1 MPSGLVSWVN
11 TRLRIK
17 KMTTPEDV
25 VSKKLKR
32 AEKEA
37 LATLKKYGFP
47 LEVNDIWLSKD
58 ARFKD
63 ASDRDRQLISAAVN
77 VLVSV
82 RQVYDR
88 WAQGD
93 HIGALRFMA
102 YVEQGPKLLD
112 NTYRGAKTIKA
123 ASDGGRAKAAAQRP
137 ERDKGYA
144 ELRQRAKKL
153 RAANPKLSVNAI
165 ALILETKGFG
175 KASTIRK
182 KISDLKPTQ
191 K

>member
-1 MPSGLVSWVN
+1 
-11 TRLRIK
+11 
-17 KMTTPEDV
+17 MTTPKDA
-25 VSKKLKR
+25 VSKKLER

-47 LEVNDIWLSKD
+47 LEVNDIWLSED
-58 ARFKD
+58 AQFKD

-102 YVEQGPKLLD
+102 YVEQGPNLLG
-112 NTYRGAKTIKA
+112 YAHRGAKTVKA
-123 ASDGGRAKAAAQRP
+123 ASDGGRAKVAA
-137 ERDKGYA
+137 ERAERARRDA
-144 ELRQRAKKL
+144 ELRQRAKEF
-153 RAANPKLSVNAI
+153 RAANPKLSVNSLAQK
-165 ALILETKGFG
+165 LENKGFG
-175 KASTIRK
+175 KAETIRK
-182 KISDLKPTQ
+182 KISDLRPT
-191 K
+191 KK